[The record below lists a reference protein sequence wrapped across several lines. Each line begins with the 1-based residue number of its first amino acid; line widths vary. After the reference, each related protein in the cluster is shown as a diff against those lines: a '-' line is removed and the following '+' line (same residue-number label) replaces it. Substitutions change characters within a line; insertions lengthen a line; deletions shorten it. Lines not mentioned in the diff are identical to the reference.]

1 MPEHEYNTK
10 SSHSKAR
17 KKKFGTSGGE
27 PKLGKISVKSRS
39 KESTT
44 RRTKIDSLQLK
55 KSKTENKEKS
65 KQKRG
70 NSLRSTGVNW
80 KAKTTSKNKNRNKSL
95 R

>member
-1 MPEHEYNTK
+1 MPELEYNTK
-10 SSHSKAR
+10 SSHNKAR
-17 KKKFGTSGGE
+17 KKKIGISGE
-27 PKLGKISVKSRS
+27 DQNLGKISMKSRS

-44 RRTKIDSLQLK
+44 RRTKVDSLQLK

-80 KAKTTSKNKNRNKSL
+80 KTKTTSKNKNRNKSL